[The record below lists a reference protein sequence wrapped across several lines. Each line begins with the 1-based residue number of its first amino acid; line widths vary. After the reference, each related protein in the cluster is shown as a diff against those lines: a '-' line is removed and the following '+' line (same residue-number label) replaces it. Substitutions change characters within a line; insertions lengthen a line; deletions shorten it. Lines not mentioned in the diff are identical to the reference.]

1 MKSLVWVELDSKAPE
16 HNLRELRRCAGN
28 NILICAVVKANAYG
42 HGMAQMVELLTS
54 ADWFAVNSLEEGI
67 EIRKLG
73 VKKPIL
79 ILGHVPLSCLK
90 EAVEA
95 DLRLTVYNHET
106 LETLSKLKLKEK
118 QVKVHLKVETGT
130 ARQGVLIDDIEEF
143 VSTLIRTKGIYLEG
157 VSTHFANIEDTLNYQ
172 YTEEQLAKFKK
183 ALSLINSITDMPPII
198 HTACTAATI
207 LFPQTHFSMIR
218 VGIGLYG
225 LWPSRETFI
234 SANMAGSEK
243 GKRWVPVLK
252 PVLSWKTKV
261 AQIKTLPE
269 GSFVGYGCTYRTTR
283 KTKIAILPV
292 GYADGYDRSLGNKAY
307 VLIRGRR
314 APVIGRVCMNITIT
328 DITDIPG
335 VKLEDEAVLLGT
347 TGKETISAETMA
359 EWAGTI
365 NYEIVARIN
374 PLLERRIVNK

>member
-16 HNLRELRRCAGN
+16 HNLRELHRCAGD
-28 NILICAVVKANAYG
+28 NILLCAVVKANAYG
-42 HGMAQMVELLTS
+42 HGMAQMVKLLPS

-67 EIRKLG
+67 ELRKLG
-73 VKKPIL
+73 LKKPIL
-79 ILGHVPLSCLK
+79 ILGHVPLSCLQ
-90 EAVEA
+90 EAIDA
-95 DLRLTVYNHET
+95 DLRLTVYNIET
-106 LETLSKLKLKEK
+106 IHALSKLNLKDK
-118 QVKVHLKVETGT
+118 QVRVHLKVETGT
-130 ARQGVLIDDIEEF
+130 ARQGVLLENITEF
-143 VSTLIRTKGIYLEG
+143 VSTLIRIKGIYLEG

-172 YTEEQLAKFKK
+172 YTEGQLSTFKK
-183 ALSLINSITDMPPII
+183 ALSLINGLTDMPPIL

-252 PVLSWKTKV
+252 PVLSWKTRV
-261 AQIKTLPE
+261 VQIKTLPE

-283 KTKIAILPV
+283 RTRIAILPV

-307 VLIRGRR
+307 VLIHGRR
-314 APVIGRVCMNITIT
+314 APVVGRVCMNITIT
-328 DITDIPG
+328 DVTDIPD
-335 VKLEDEAVLLGT
+335 VKLEDEVVLLGT
-347 TGKETISAETMA
+347 SEKEAISAETIA
-359 EWAGTI
+359 GWAGTI
-365 NYEIVARIN
+365 NYEIVTRIN